1 MYEHSSKESNS
12 ATDNN
17 MSGTSESG
25 STSND
30 DDFDE
35 FLSFLSPPPQTRT
48 PTETEREIVIEEE
61 KDEDGTHQTSISNI
75 IPASA
80 SATPLNFF
88 PHTVDEGEVLDMDAS
103 WSSTSYGPEVK
114 LNNNNTPHDDEI
126 RDTETRTIGYHNN
139 TVAGLL
145 LLHNINRIVIEDIEA
160 GRIPDYHHC
169 QHTETETSSSNPD
182 PFIVE
187 AFQRYDTDGNGEL
200 SLDELKELLQSLGLG
215 ATMEED
221 ENFLDRWIQKID
233 KDGNGSIEF
242 EEFLSIFNNMK
253 ENSAMDIDKL
263 LLETFQQV
271 RKIFFLHLF
280 MFCTHFLCITHRRTL
295 V

>member
-61 KDEDGTHQTSISNI
+61 KDEDGTHQTCNSNT

-88 PHTVDEGEVLDMDAS
+88 PTVEDECIGHGFIGP
-103 WSSTSYGPEVK
+103 STSYGPEVK

-145 LLHNINRIVIEDIEA
+145 LLHNINRIVIEDLEA
-160 GRIPDYHHC
+160 GRTTDYHHQ
-169 QHTETETSSSNPD
+169 QHTENETSSSNPIAV
-182 PFIVE
+182 PF
-187 AFQRYDTDGNGEL
+187 
-200 SLDELKELLQSLGLG
+200 
-215 ATMEED
+215 
-221 ENFLDRWIQKID
+221 
-233 KDGNGSIEF
+233 
-242 EEFLSIFNNMK
+242 
-253 ENSAMDIDKL
+253 
-263 LLETFQQV
+263 
-271 RKIFFLHLF
+271 
-280 MFCTHFLCITHRRTL
+280 
-295 V
+295 

>member
-48 PTETEREIVIEEE
+48 PTETEREIVIGEE
-61 KDEDGTHQTSISNI
+61 KDEDEGTHHTSDSNTI
-75 IPASA
+75 SA

-88 PHTVDEGEVLDMDAS
+88 PTVDEGEVLGIDSS
-103 WSSTSYGPEVK
+103 WPTSTSYGPEVK
-114 LNNNNTPHDDEI
+114 LNNNNTTHDNEI
-126 RDTETRTIGYHNN
+126 RDTETRTSGYHNN

-187 AFQRYDTDGNGEL
+187 AFQRYKMGMVNYLLMNSRNYFKVLDLELQWKRMKTFWIDGYKRLIRMGMVQL
-200 SLDELKELLQSLGLG
+200 SLRS
-215 ATMEED
+215 
-221 ENFLDRWIQKID
+221 FYPY
-233 KDGNGSIEF
+233 SI
-242 EEFLSIFNNMK
+242 I
-253 ENSAMDIDKL
+253 
-263 LLETFQQV
+263 
-271 RKIFFLHLF
+271 
-280 MFCTHFLCITHRRTL
+280 
-295 V
+295 